1 MRSVEQVHLKEMP
14 ERPHRLGSYRNRG
27 VRGHSMLQWGG
38 DRARQPTA
46 YAERQAGRAGSWIAE
61 LGIVS
66 QETTIKKVGEQVSD
80 SENSQLAFRKLMAQC
95 SILVV
100 IAGIVSWLIAVSG

>member
-14 ERPHRLGSYRNRG
+14 ERPHRLGSYRSRG
-27 VRGHSMLQWGG
+27 VRGRSILDRGG
-38 DRARQPTA
+38 GRARQPTP
-46 YAERQAGRAGSWIAE
+46 YAVRQAGRAGSWIAE

-66 QETTIKKVGEQVSD
+66 HETTIKKVGEQVSD

>member
-27 VRGHSMLQWGG
+27 RYVPDWGG
-38 DRARQPTA
+38 DRAGQPTA
-46 YAERQAGRAGSWIAE
+46 YAVRQAGRAESWIAE

-66 QETTIKKVGEQVSD
+66 HETMIEKVDEQGPD
-80 SENSQLAFRKLMAQC
+80 SEISRPEFGRLVAQC

-100 IAGIVSWLIAVSG
+100 IAGIVSWLIAA

>member
-14 ERPHRLGSYRNRG
+14 ERPHRLGSHRNRG
-27 VRGHSMLQWGG
+27 GRGRYILDWGG

-46 YAERQAGRAGSWIAE
+46 YAGRQAGRAGSWIAGI
-61 LGIVS
+61 GIVS
-66 QETTIKKVGEQVSD
+66 HERTIKKVGEQMSY
-80 SENSQLAFRKLMAQC
+80 SESSRLAIGKLVAQC

-100 IAGIVSWLIAVSG
+100 IAGIVSWLIAASG

>member
-1 MRSVEQVHLKEMP
+1 MRSVEQVHLKEIP
-14 ERPHRLGSYRNRG
+14 ERPHRLGSYRSQGGRS
-27 VRGHSMLQWGG
+27 VLDWGD

-46 YAERQAGRAGSWIAE
+46 YAGRQAGRAGSWIAE

-66 QETTIKKVGEQVSD
+66 HETRMKKVGEQVSY
-80 SENSQLAFRKLMAQC
+80 SENSRLAFRKLVAQC

-100 IAGIVSWLIAVSG
+100 IAGIVSWLIVVSG

>member
-27 VRGHSMLQWGG
+27 VRGRYVPDWGG
-38 DRARQPTA
+38 DSAGQPTA
-46 YAERQAGRAGSWIAE
+46 YAVRQAGRAGSWIAE

-66 QETTIKKVGEQVSD
+66 HETMIKKVGELVSN
-80 SENSQLAFRKLMAQC
+80 SENSQLALRKLMAQC

-100 IAGIVSWLIAVSG
+100 IAGIVSWLIAT

>member
-14 ERPHRLGSYRNRG
+14 ERPHRLGGYRSRG
-27 VRGHSMLQWGG
+27 GRGRSILDWGG

-46 YAERQAGRAGSWIAE
+46 YAVRQAGGAESCFAE
-61 LGIVS
+61 LGIIS
-66 QETTIKKVGEQVSD
+66 HETTIKKVGEQVSD
-80 SENSQLAFRKLMAQC
+80 AKNSQLAFRKLMAQC